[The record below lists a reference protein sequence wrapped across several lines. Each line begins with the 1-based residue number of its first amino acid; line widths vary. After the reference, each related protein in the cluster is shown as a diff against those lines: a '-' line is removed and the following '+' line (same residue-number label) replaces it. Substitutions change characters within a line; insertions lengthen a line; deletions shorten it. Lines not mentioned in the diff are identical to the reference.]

1 MPPLML
7 AGLRFMLVAFPA
19 LLFVAR
25 PAILLR
31 LLLGYGL
38 TISFGQFAFVLR
50 YRPGHA
56 GGAGVAGAAGASLFY
71 HHSWRLRLWRTLTGQ
86 AAGGDRAGDLRRA
99 GAGGGEPRRG
109 ACPTGG
115 LYADPGGGAQLACGN
130 IFNKK
135 IMSQATRPPIISLVV

>member
-1 MPPLML
+1 ML
-7 AGLRFMLVAFPA
+7 AGLRFMLVAFRRCCLSPG
-19 LLFVAR
+19 R
-25 PAILLR
+25 PFPLR

-38 TISFGQFAFVLR
+38 TIGFASLPFVLR

-115 LYADPGGGAQLACGN
+115 LLC
-130 IFNKK
+130 
-135 IMSQATRPPIISLVV
+135 